1 MEDSRALLKFKP
13 HSTFLI
19 AGPSKIGKTY
29 WLTRFLK
36 NVHCLYEEKD
46 VPQKIYWFYSAWQP
60 LYVELEDSLTTPIT
74 FIEGLPSKEDVMTLT
89 DGETHIFFVLDDLCS
104 EAINYPDVCR
114 MFKRDSHHRALSVA
128 ITYQNLYEQGKKSK
142 SNALSTQYLILFK
155 NLRQLSDI
163 FIG

>member
-60 LYVELEDSLTTPIT
+60 LYVELENSLTTPIT

-89 DGETHIFFVLDDLCS
+89 DDL
-104 EAINYPDVCR
+104 
-114 MFKRDSHHRALSVA
+114 RDSYIFRFRRLM
-128 ITYQNLYEQGKKSK
+128 Q
-142 SNALSTQYLILFK
+142 
-155 NLRQLSDI
+155 RSD
-163 FIG
+163 